1 MKQKKP
7 YNQKAIQKIIRA
19 RGIKPCAKD
28 DPIYNEPLTVTFT
41 NRRCNNSN
49 SRLEALSKEFR
60 RRLEERKKS
69 GKSSKDI
76 PSLTLAELRKLGL
89 DTGTTVIVSGRPPKK
104 IDQHSEESES

>member
-28 DPIYNEPLTVTFT
+28 DPIYNEPLTVTLT

-49 SRLEALSKEFR
+49 SR
-60 RRLEERKKS
+60 
-69 GKSSKDI
+69 
-76 PSLTLAELRKLGL
+76 
-89 DTGTTVIVSGRPPKK
+89 
-104 IDQHSEESES
+104 

>member
-7 YNQKAIQKIIRA
+7 YNQKAIEKILRA
-19 RGIKPCAKD
+19 RGITPCAKD
-28 DPIYNEPLTVTFT
+28 DPIYNEPLTVAFT

-49 SRLEALSKEFR
+49 SRLEALRKEFR

-76 PSLTLAELRKLGL
+76 PSLTLAELRKLGI

-104 IDQHSEESES
+104 TDQHSEESES

>member
-7 YNQKAIQKIIRA
+7 YNQTAIQKILRA

-28 DPIYNEPLTVTFT
+28 DPIYNEPLTVTLT

-49 SRLEALSKEFR
+49 SRLEALRKEFR
-60 RRLEERKKS
+60 RRKEERKKS
-69 GKSSKDI
+69 GISSKDI
-76 PSLTLAELRKLGL
+76 PSLTLAELRKLGI

-104 IDQHSEESES
+104 IDRYSEESES

>member
-28 DPIYNEPLTVTFT
+28 DPIYNEPLTVTLT
-41 NRRCNNSN
+41 NRRCNNSH

-60 RRLEERKKS
+60 RRSKERKKS
-69 GKSSKDI
+69 GKSSKGI

-89 DTGTTVIVSGRPPKK
+89 DTGTTVIVSGRTPKK
-104 IDQHSEESES
+104 IDQYSEESES

>member
-41 NRRCNNSN
+41 NRRGNNSH
-49 SRLEALSKEFR
+49 SRLEALRKEFR

-69 GKSSKDI
+69 GISSKDI
-76 PSLTLAELRKLGL
+76 PSMTLEEQRREGLSTEPTLVISFGQRKMK
-89 DTGTTVIVSGRPPKK
+89 SK
-104 IDQHSEESES
+104 

>member
-7 YNQKAIQKIIRA
+7 YNQTAIQKILRA

-41 NRRCNNSN
+41 NRRGNNSN

-89 DTGTTVIVSGRPPKK
+89 DTGTTVIVSGRPPKE
-104 IDQHSEESES
+104 IDRYSEESES

>member
-7 YNQKAIQKIIRA
+7 YNQTAIQKILRA

-49 SRLEALSKEFR
+49 SRLEGLRKEFR
-60 RRLEERKKS
+60 RRSEERKKS
-69 GKSSKDI
+69 GKSSKGI

-89 DTGTTVIVSGRPPKK
+89 DTGTTVIVSGRSPKK
-104 IDQHSEESES
+104 IDRYSEESES

>member
-7 YNQKAIQKIIRA
+7 YNQTAIQKILRA

-49 SRLEALSKEFR
+49 SRLEEAEKIFDKYS
-60 RRLEERKKS
+60 EEEKKS
-69 GKSSKDI
+69 GKYSKDI
-76 PSLTLAELRKLGL
+76 PSLTLAELRKLGI

-104 IDQHSEESES
+104 IDRYSEESES

>member
-7 YNQKAIQKIIRA
+7 YNQTAIQKIIRA

-49 SRLEALSKEFR
+49 SRLETLRKEFR
-60 RRLEERKKS
+60 RLSKERKKS
-69 GKSSKDI
+69 GKSSKGI

-104 IDQHSEESES
+104 IDRYSEESES

>member
-7 YNQKAIQKIIRA
+7 YNQTAIQKILRV

-41 NRRCNNSN
+41 NNNSN
-49 SRLEALSKEFR
+49 SRLEALRKEFR

-76 PSLTLAELRKLGL
+76 PSLTLAELRKLGI

-104 IDQHSEESES
+104 IDRYSEESES